1 MKEKLVFFFF
11 FFSTLFDAVHT
22 ATYTQLRT
30 ILEQSGN
37 ILVKDFDVDNHFR
50 ELSNI
55 IYSTLR
61 YFDFIAYRN

>member
-22 ATYTQLRT
+22 ATYTQRRT

-61 YFDFIAYRN
+61 YFDFIAHRN